1 MEDERVLIVEKINN
15 TLKVIWGTMR
25 TLSVAS
31 ILLYTLLMLS
41 PLQLNVA
48 LSTETQMLIEEANM
62 SGPYLGL
69 VIPNSYEMDPLL
81 QSPNF
86 TSRRRF
92 RFGTIANKPVIL
104 VLTGLSMINAAIT
117 TQLLLSQFDIEG
129 VVHYG
134 IAGHANPSLSLADVV
149 IPQYW
154 SHSALWSWQRYGNG
168 PEDELPLEKDGD
180 YTREIGYLNVANYTT
195 NVTDGSS
202 YDNLLNNIW
211 FQPEEV
217 FPIDGT
223 PEERQHAF
231 WVAVDPLYYEISQKL
246 EDLELERCLNSTTC
260 LPHTPKVYRV
270 ERGTSAGIF
279 LSNAAYRSF
288 LFDKF
293 NISPLDMESASV
305 ALVCLQQRVP
315 FIVIRA
321 LSSSLS
327 GTSEPNEAANFI
339 SLASKN
345 SVMAVVEFIRRL
357 SLHQQTH

>member
-1 MEDERVLIVEKINN
+1 
-15 TLKVIWGTMR
+15 MR

-31 ILLYTLLMLS
+31 ILLYALLMLS

-86 TSRRRF
+86 TSSNLFIDFSGRRF

-104 VLTGLSMINAAIT
+104 VMTGLSMINAAIT

-134 IAGHANPSLSLADVV
+134 VAGHANPSLNLADVV

-195 NVTDGSS
+195 NVTDGST

-223 PEERQHAF
+223 PEERQHSF

-246 EDLELERCLNSTTC
+246 EDLQLERCLNSTTC
-260 LPHTPKVYRV
+260 LPHIPKVSRV
-270 ERGTSAGIF
+270 ERGTSASIF

-321 LSSSLS
+321 LSSSSS
-327 GTSEPNEAANFI
+327 GSGSSDPNEAAKFI

-345 SVMAVVEFIRRL
+345 SVMAVVEFIRQL
-357 SLHQQTH
+357 SLHQQLITH